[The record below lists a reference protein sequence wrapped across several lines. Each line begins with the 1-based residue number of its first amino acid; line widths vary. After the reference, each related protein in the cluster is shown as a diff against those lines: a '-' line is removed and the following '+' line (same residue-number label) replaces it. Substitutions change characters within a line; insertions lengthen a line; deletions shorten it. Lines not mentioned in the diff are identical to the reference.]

1 MGNRYQYAGF
11 WIRTAAAF
19 IDSIVLMLVTS
30 PLLILW
36 YGFDTYW
43 KAVETSDFLGVGE
56 LLISWLLPVVLTIVF
71 WLKVQATPG
80 KMLFSL
86 KVLDELTGQPLT
98 IQQSLIRYVGYFVST
113 FALLLG
119 FIWIGFDAKK
129 QGWHDKM
136 ARTVVVKD
144 SGKTVQSMIFEK

>member
-19 IDSIVLMLVTS
+19 IDSIVLMLITS

-43 KAVETSDFLGVGE
+43 KAAETSDFLGVGE
-56 LLISWLLPVVLTIVF
+56 VLISWILPLVLTIVF

-86 KVLDELTGQPLT
+86 KVLDELTGKPLT
-98 IQQSLIRYVGYFVST
+98 LQQSLIRYVGYFVSA
-113 FALLLG
+113 FALLFG
-119 FIWIGFDAKK
+119 FIWIAFDAKK

-144 SGKTVQSMIFEK
+144 SGVTVQGIIANN

>member
-11 WIRTAAAF
+11 WIRTAAAL
-19 IDSIVLMLVTS
+19 IDSIVLMLITS

-43 KAVETSDFLGVGE
+43 KAAETNDFLGIGE
-56 LLISWLLPVVLTIVF
+56 VLISWLLPVVLTIVF

-86 KVLDELTGQPLT
+86 KVLDELTGRPLT
-98 IQQSLIRYVGYFVST
+98 LQQSLIRYVGYFVSA
-113 FALLLG
+113 FALLMG
-119 FIWIGFDAKK
+119 FIWIAFDAKK

>member
-11 WIRTAAAF
+11 WVRTAAS
-19 IDSIVLMLVTS
+19 IVDSIVLMLITS
-30 PLLILW
+30 PLLIMW
-36 YGFDTYW
+36 YGFDAYW
-43 KAVETSDFLGVGE
+43 KAAETNGFLGLGE
-56 LLISWLLPVVLTIVF
+56 VVISWILPLVLTIVF

-86 KVLDELTGQPLT
+86 KVLDELTGKPLT
-98 IQQSLIRYVGYFVST
+98 LQQSLIRYVGYFVSA

-119 FIWIGFDAKK
+119 FIWIAFDAKK

-144 SGKTVQSMIFEK
+144 SGVTIQGIIANN